1 MPRAC
6 EEAGLSLRTWRRWRR
21 EGKVVADQRPVVP
34 RPEPRNKLTEAE
46 QQAIVAVCNEPR
58 YASLPPS
65 QIVPDLLD
73 QGIWLASESSFY
85 RILKA
90 EGQLHHRGRSQ
101 APRKSPLPT
110 SHTATGPNQ
119 LWSWDITYLPS
130 RIRGQFYYLYL
141 FEDVFSRKIVG
152 YEVHE
157 RECGDHAADLVQRC
171 LLREQCFRKPIVLH
185 SDNGAPMK
193 SQTLRVK
200 LEELGVIRSH
210 SRPRVSD
217 DNPFPEALFRTLKY
231 RPNWP
236 SSGFESLEK
245 ARVWVEGFVHWY
257 NHEHRHSKLNFVT
270 PAERHAGRD
279 RQVLARRREVLE
291 AARAENP
298 QRWSKGVRNCE
309 PAGAVMLNPEK
320 NVEGSKEAA

>member
-1 MPRAC
+1 M
-6 EEAGLSLRTWRRWRR
+6 SLRTWRRWRR
-21 EGKVVADQRPVVP
+21 DGEILADQRPVVP
-34 RPEPRNKLTEAE
+34 RPVPRNKLTEAE
-46 QQAIVAVCNEPR
+46 REAIIETCNQPE

-65 QIVPDLLD
+65 QMVPDLLD
-73 QGIWLASESSFY
+73 KGIWMASESSFY

-90 EGQLHHRGRSQ
+90 EGQLNHRGRSQ
-101 APRKSPLPT
+101 APRKPSLPT

-130 RIRGQFYYLYL
+130 MIRGQFYYLYL

-152 YEVHE
+152 YEVHD
-157 RECGDHAADLVQRC
+157 RESGEHAADLVQRC

-193 SQTLRVK
+193 SQTLKVK
-200 LEELGVIRSH
+200 LEELGIIRSH

-231 RPNWP
+231 RPSWP
-236 SSGFESLEK
+236 SSGFKSLEA
-245 ARVWVEGFVHWY
+245 ARTWIERFVFWY
-257 NHEHRHSKLNFVT
+257 NHRHRHSKLNFVT
-270 PAERHAGRD
+270 PVERHAGMD
-279 RQVLARRREVLE
+279 RQILERRREILE

-298 QRWSKGVRNCE
+298 RRWTKAIRNCD
-309 PAGAVMLNPEK
+309 PAGAVVLNPEK
-320 NVEGSKEAA
+320 KAEVSKEAA